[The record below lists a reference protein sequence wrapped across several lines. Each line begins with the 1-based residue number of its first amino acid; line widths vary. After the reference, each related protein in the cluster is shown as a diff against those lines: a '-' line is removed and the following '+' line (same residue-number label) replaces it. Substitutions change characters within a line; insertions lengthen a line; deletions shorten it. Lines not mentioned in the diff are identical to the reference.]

1 MSRKIKILVID
12 SEEII
17 LKSIKKALKNND
29 DFEYV
34 VTVCSSAIESLKLT
48 RSDSYDLMFIDLVLP
63 GMNGIELL
71 RRIKNITPA
80 VSVIIMTGF
89 SSTEI
94 NTSTADERSYLGEI
108 MKSASGILFKPFTTE
123 EINNMVSQ
131 TLKHARKIEE

>member
-1 MSRKIKILVID
+1 MGQRIKILVID

-17 LKSIKKALKNND
+17 LKSVRKALKNNN

-34 VTVCSSAIESLKLT
+34 VTVCNSAIESLKLI
-48 RSDSYDLMFIDLVLP
+48 RGDSFDLVFIDLVLP
-63 GMNGIELL
+63 GMNGIEVL
-71 RRIKNITPA
+71 RRIKNITPT

-94 NTSTADERSYLGEI
+94 NTKTAGEGSYLSEI

-131 TLKHARKIEE
+131 TLKHVPETNG

>member
-17 LKSIKKALKNND
+17 LKSITKALKNNN

-48 RSDSYDLMFIDLVLP
+48 RSDSFDLMLIDLVLP

-71 RRIKNITPA
+71 RRI
-80 VSVIIMTGF
+80 
-89 SSTEI
+89 
-94 NTSTADERSYLGEI
+94 RSYLSEI
-108 MKSASGILFKPFTTE
+108 MKSASGVLFKPFTTE

>member
-17 LKSIKKALKNND
+17 LKSITKALKNNN

-48 RSDSYDLMFIDLVLP
+48 RSDSFDLMLIDLVLP

>member
-17 LKSIKKALKNND
+17 LKSIRKALKNNNG
-29 DFEYV
+29 FEYV
-34 VTVCSSAIESLKLT
+34 VTVCNSAIESLKLT
-48 RSDSYDLMFIDLVLP
+48 RSDSFDLVFIDLVLP

-94 NTSTADERSYLGEI
+94 NTSTADERSYLSEI
-108 MKSASGILFKPFTTE
+108 MKSASGVLFKPFTTE